1 MRQEKKVLA
10 CVDKS
15 DYATHVADYAAWA
28 AARLSAPI
36 ELLHV
41 IDRHP
46 EIAADV
52 DRSGSIGVDAQENL
66 LERLSQEEGER
77 SKVIREQGRV
87 FLNQLRTR
95 CETCLLYTSP
105 SPRD

>member
-15 DYATHVADYAAWA
+15 GYAAHVADYAAWA
-28 AARLSAPI
+28 AVRLSAPI

-66 LERLSQEEGER
+66 LERLSQQEGER

-95 CETCLLYTSP
+95 CETHTGLQTDT
-105 SPRD
+105 R

>member
-1 MRQEKKVLA
+1 MRREKKVLA

-15 DYATHVADYAAWA
+15 DYAAHVADYAAWA

-41 IDRHP
+41 IDRLP

-52 DRSGSIGVDAQENL
+52 DRS
-66 LERLSQEEGER
+66 
-77 SKVIREQGRV
+77 
-87 FLNQLRTR
+87 
-95 CETCLLYTSP
+95 CLLYTSP
-105 SPRD
+105 SPRDRTRSRMPSSA